1 MASRNDLAID
11 ADAVDAV
18 DADNAVESYAA
29 VDACNAIDDNAVAN
43 GLIIPMANRLSL
55 SRRSLQCGMPLS
67 GLMKT
72 SVLLSTSLTSNEWC
86 EDWRTELTRAL
97 NRRPGFQAR
106 VH

>member
-11 ADAVDAV
+11 ADAVDAVDAV

-67 GLMKT
+67 GSGIADENISA
-72 SVLLSTSLTSNEWC
+72 SVDVIDVE
-86 EDWRTELTRAL
+86 RM
-97 NRRPGFQAR
+97 
-106 VH
+106 V